1 MVFQCFLDDSKDQ
14 DQSKVFVSAGF
25 LGTIEYWSDLRAAWS
40 KCLKQFG
47 LEYFKTSEFK
57 MLRGQFEVLKSAA
70 YPSPKGRE
78 KANEIRDSLL
88 AIPRNLGGIK
98 GVGCVIPV
106 EDYAKVCARPEAK
119 EFFETKSYRRAL
131 EGIFNEVCRGIESLP
146 GKHAVTFVHDEG
158 EDFDELRRYYN
169 DYKVLNRRHAKIMS
183 GFRALDDKQ
192 HPPLQMA
199 DALANF
205 TQEKGIE
212 WLQNGRQTLTSELPF
227 NVYHLGIWTEEYML
241 GLLKHELR
249 RRGKP
254 IPDDLQREKYKDF

>member
-1 MVFQCFLDDSKDQ
+1 
-14 DQSKVFVSAGF
+14 
-25 LGTIEYWSDLRAAWS
+25 
-40 KCLKQFG
+40 
-47 LEYFKTSEFK
+47 
-57 MLRGQFEVLKSAA
+57 
-70 YPSPKGRE
+70 
-78 KANEIRDSLL
+78 
-88 AIPRNLGGIK
+88 
-98 GVGCVIPV
+98 
-106 EDYAKVCARPEAK
+106 
-119 EFFETKSYRRAL
+119 
-131 EGIFNEVCRGIESLP
+131 
-146 GKHAVTFVHDEG
+146 
-158 EDFDELRRYYN
+158 
-169 DYKVLNRRHAKIMS
+169 MS

-254 IPDDLQREKYKDF
+254 IPDDLQRAKYKDF

>member
-88 AIPRNLGGIK
+88 AIPRNLSGIK

-119 EFFETKSYRRAL
+119 EFLKLNRTGEPLKEFLTKSAVAL
-131 EGIFNEVCRGIESLP
+131 KAYLASTQSRSFMM
-146 GKHAVTFVHDEG
+146 K
-158 EDFDELRRYYN
+158 
-169 DYKVLNRRHAKIMS
+169 AKISTNCGATTMTT
-183 GFRALDDKQ
+183 RC
-192 HPPLQMA
+192 
-199 DALANF
+199 
-205 TQEKGIE
+205 
-212 WLQNGRQTLTSELPF
+212 
-227 NVYHLGIWTEEYML
+227 
-241 GLLKHELR
+241 
-249 RRGKP
+249 
-254 IPDDLQREKYKDF
+254 